1 MSKYP
6 KYCVTNKSNIFK
18 QNPSTKMSLNLE
30 VNPLTTTIIELFSNK
45 IKALKKNLWILYHL
59 CTLQSIYINSKNS
72 WLSYAKIQEILRAL
86 STYIYLVIQLLLY
99 SLWNHCWAMGWEV
112 VGDQLKCMCYY
123 EFVNKSLQ
131 HQSRF
136 SKKWE
141 RMGGKAWLPKFW
153 IL

>member
-30 VNPLTTTIIELFSNK
+30 VNPLTTTKIELFSNK
-45 IKALKKNLWILYHL
+45 IKALKKILYLFVHI
-59 CTLQSIYINSKNS
+59 TIYLHINSKNS
-72 WLSYAKIQEILRAL
+72 WLNYAKIQEILRAL

-141 RMGGKAWLPKFW
+141 RMGGKA
-153 IL
+153 